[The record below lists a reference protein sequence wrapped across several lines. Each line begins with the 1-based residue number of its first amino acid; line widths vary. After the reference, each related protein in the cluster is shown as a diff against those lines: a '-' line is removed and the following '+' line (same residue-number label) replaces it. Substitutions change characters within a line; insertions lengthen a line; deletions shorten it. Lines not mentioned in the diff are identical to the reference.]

1 MKRYTQLLICGTAI
15 TLLMAGCV
23 SETAIPIREGNLT
36 AQENEWLGKAYRY
49 DENGW
54 IYLHIEGAPFERG
67 FQRGYLTANEID
79 EFIKTLMFT
88 AEFDTAKEPEF
99 FVKQAT
105 KLFRGKVSKEYMDEM
120 RGMVA
125 GMRRCGKEATFDQ
138 MMSMNGFIDLFWYW
152 WPKKK
157 ESMEPGCSA
166 FIATGEATADG
177 MIVMAH
183 NSWIDYA
190 TGRFCNIIV
199 DIIPEKGNRML
210 MQSWGPLIYSGTDFF
225 ITSAGLVGT
234 ETTIGDFKGFDAAGT
249 PVFERARRAMQY
261 ANTIDEWAKIMVERN
276 SGAYANS
283 WLLGDIKTNE
293 IARLELGL
301 KHYNLEK
308 KKTGYFHG
316 SNVTDNMKIL
326 REEAR
331 EASYDD
337 VRDSCVARRER
348 WKQLMRTYK
357 GKISVEVAKK
367 MLADHYDMYLGEEK
381 PSSRTI
387 CGHCELDDGRVPGVW
402 HGAYY
407 PAGALDG
414 KVVDSEMARNWQFWA
429 KWGSSCDRDFRA
441 EQFLEKHTQYD
452 WLKGY
457 LRDLPAEPWTIF
469 PREKVQS
476 VMGNNK

>member
-1 MKRYTQLLICGTAI
+1 MKRYTQLLIYGAAI
-15 TLLMAGCV
+15 TFLLAGCAT
-23 SETAIPIREGNLT
+23 ETAIPVGEGSLT
-36 AQENEWLGKAYRY
+36 AQENEWLAKAYRD

-54 IYLHIEGAPFERG
+54 IYLHIEGTPFERG

-79 EFIKTLMFT
+79 EFMKTLMFT

-99 FVKQAT
+99 FVKHAA
-105 KLFRGKVSKEYMDEM
+105 KLFRAKVSKEYVDEM

-125 GMRRCGKEATFDQ
+125 GMQKHGKEVTLDQ
-138 MMSMNGFIDLFWYW
+138 MIFMNGFIDLFWYW
-152 WPKKK
+152 WPKEK
-157 ESMEPGCSA
+157 ESMGPGCSA
-166 FIATGEATADG
+166 FIATGQATADG
-177 MIVMAH
+177 KIVMAH
-183 NSWIDYA
+183 NSWTDYA
-190 TGRFCNIIV
+190 TGRFLNIIV
-199 DIIPEKGNRML
+199 DIVPDKGNRIL
-210 MQSWGPLIYSGTDFF
+210 MQSWGPLIYSGSDFF

-234 ETTIGDFKGFDAAGT
+234 ETTIGGFKGFKASGT

-261 ANTIDEWAKIMVERN
+261 AKTIDEWARIMVERN

-283 WLLGDIKTNE
+283 WLLGNIKTNE

-301 KHYNLEK
+301 EHHSLEK

-326 REEAR
+326 REEAQD
-331 EASYDD
+331 ASYDD
-337 VRDSCVARRER
+337 IRNSRVARRER

-367 MLADHYDMYLGEEK
+367 MLADHYDMYLCEEK

-387 CGHCELDDGRVPGVW
+387 CGHCELDDGRTPGVW

-414 KVVDSEMARNWQFWA
+414 KAVDSKMAQDWQFWV
-429 KWGSSCDRDFRA
+429 KWGSSCDRNFSA
-441 EQFLEKHTQYD
+441 EQFLERHTQYD

-457 LRDLPAEPWTIF
+457 LRDLPAEPWTIL
-469 PREKVQS
+469 PREE
-476 VMGNNK
+476 GHLH